1 MKCCLCDYDIVKPPI
16 QKNGRGVCNNCTEE
30 IRNENG
36 EGQQCVINEILA
48 FMHRRA
54 EIEGSDL
61 DKRSEIV
68 KECTEK
74 YEHEDILGAKQ
85 YLLKEYGEKLK
96 ECDGR
101 AYVEINKT
109 RIASHGR
116 QAIVANLH
124 DILTVFYILEK
135 AKCDI
140 STLSD
145 VRDPLE
151 EHFKPTIES
160 RVANL
165 EIKFN
170 CIDSLNEENAKLR
183 IENDILKEEVQELEA
198 SVARLSDEAEQLAE
212 QLAVRELQAENKVKL
227 LEAEMKALKDCD
239 DKKDSPSHESGET
252 PKDVGATN
260 DATRTNRHTKQANAK
275 ASGNIRHQRN
285 LKATQASSMLAA
297 QAAAIGLPTDS
308 ASAIGNFAAS
318 AVAKSIS
325 FAKVAAVPR
334 PDTST
339 YNGNQNP
346 MIPQIGQ
353 PQSGLRSAAGRQVS
367 RKRTRL
373 SQTRPYKAG
382 AGESIGLAAPKPSW
396 YARKTLVIAGIDK
409 KYLKDKKGLS
419 DKLDLL
425 ANRSIDIQHM
435 EVLSREVKGRAYNW
449 LTVAIEL
456 SEDDFKHLVNL
467 DTWETGIRI
476 REFVGRRFWRQN
488 KISKEDR
495 LNSVRMSWE

>member
-74 YEHEDILGAKQ
+74 YDHEDILGAKQ

-116 QAIVANLH
+116 QAVVANIH
-124 DILTVFYILEK
+124 DILTVFDILEK
-135 AKCDI
+135 VKCDI

-165 EIKFN
+165 EMKFT

-183 IENDILKEEVQELEA
+183 NKIDSLNGENAKLRIENDV
-198 SVARLSDEAEQLAE
+198 LSDENAKQKVEIRELEIHVTNLTDEVEQLAE
-212 QLAVRELQAENKVKL
+212 QAIQAENKVKL
-227 LEAEMKALKDCD
+227 LEAEVKALKDRD
-239 DKKDSPSHESGET
+239 DNKDPPSQEPGET
-252 PKDVGATN
+252 PKDEGATN
-260 DATRTNRHTKQANAK
+260 DVARTNRHTKQANSK
-275 ASGNIRHQRN
+275 VSGNLRHQRN
-285 LKATQASSMLAA
+285 LIATQASSMMAA
-297 QAAAIGLPTDS
+297 QAAAMGLPTGS

-318 AVAKSIS
+318 TVVKSLS

-339 YNGNQNP
+339 SNG
-346 MIPQIGQ
+346 
-353 PQSGLRSAAGRQVS
+353 V
-367 RKRTRL
+367 
-373 SQTRPYKAG
+373 
-382 AGESIGLAAPKPSW
+382 
-396 YARKTLVIAGIDK
+396 
-409 KYLKDKKGLS
+409 
-419 DKLDLL
+419 
-425 ANRSIDIQHM
+425 
-435 EVLSREVKGRAYNW
+435 
-449 LTVAIEL
+449 
-456 SEDDFKHLVNL
+456 
-467 DTWETGIRI
+467 
-476 REFVGRRFWRQN
+476 
-488 KISKEDR
+488 
-495 LNSVRMSWE
+495 